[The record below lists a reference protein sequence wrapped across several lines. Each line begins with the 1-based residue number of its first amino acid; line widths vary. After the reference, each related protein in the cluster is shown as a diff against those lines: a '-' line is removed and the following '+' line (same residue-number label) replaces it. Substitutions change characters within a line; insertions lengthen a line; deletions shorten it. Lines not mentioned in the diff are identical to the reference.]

1 MITKSKRTDLDEFM
15 KEISKSYSLMSDDNN
30 YILRNA
36 VNSRECIYIIDFSK
50 NKITYRNGFKKL
62 LGYDNEDITLDFLAG
77 KIHEEDKKM
86 VNKIR
91 IATATFGLKNPK
103 KECDYML
110 SLIYRV
116 KKNDDTYA
124 KILNQTTI
132 YETDENGRLISILNR
147 LSDISFISNPI
158 NVQWNVE
165 GNDIDTK
172 TFKKEVFREYQSFFS
187 TRELEVINRVANGF
201 TNKIIAEK
209 LNISEH
215 TVATH
220 RKRILKKSNCHNS
233 KELILFCSKIG
244 IL

>member
-15 KEISKSYSLMSDDNN
+15 KEVSKSYSLISVDNN

-36 VNSRECIYIIDFSK
+36 INSRECVYIIDFSK

-62 LGYDNEDITLDFLAG
+62 LGYDNEDITLDFLAS
-77 KIHEEDKKM
+77 KIHEEDKEM

-91 IATATFGLKNPK
+91 IATATFGLKNPI

-116 KKNDDTYA
+116 KRNDDTYA

-172 TFKKEVFREYQSFFS
+172 TFKKEVFREYQGFFS
-187 TRELEVINRVANGF
+187 TRELEVINKIANGF

>member
-15 KEISKSYSLMSDDNN
+15 KEVSKSYSLISIDNN

-36 VNSRECIYIIDFSK
+36 INSRECVYIIDFSK

-62 LGYDNEDITLDFLAG
+62 LGYDNEDITLDFLAS
-77 KIHEEDKKM
+77 KIHEEDKEM

-91 IATATFGLKNPK
+91 IATATFGLKNPI

-116 KKNDDTYA
+116 KRNDDTYA

-187 TRELEVINRVANGF
+187 TRELEVINKIANGF

>member
-1 MITKSKRTDLDEFM
+1 
-15 KEISKSYSLMSDDNN
+15 
-30 YILRNA
+30 
-36 VNSRECIYIIDFSK
+36 
-50 NKITYRNGFKKL
+50 
-62 LGYDNEDITLDFLAG
+62 
-77 KIHEEDKKM
+77 
-86 VNKIR
+86 
-91 IATATFGLKNPK
+91 
-103 KECDYML
+103 ML

-165 GNDIDTK
+165 GDDIDTK

-187 TRELEVINRVANGF
+187 TRELEVINKVANGF

>member
-15 KEISKSYSLMSDDNN
+15 KEVSKSYSLISIDNN

-36 VNSRECIYIIDFSK
+36 INSRECVYIIDFSK

-62 LGYDNEDITLDFLAG
+62 LGYDNEDITLDFLAS
-77 KIHEEDKKM
+77 KIHEEDKEM

-91 IATATFGLKNPK
+91 IATATFGLKNPI
-103 KECDYML
+103 KEPDYML

-132 YETDENGRLISILNR
+132 YETDENGRLISVLNR

-172 TFKKEVFREYQSFFS
+172 IFKKEVFREYQSFFS
-187 TRELEVINRVANGF
+187 TRELEVINKIANGF

-233 KELILFCSKIG
+233 KELILFCFKIG